1 MQVKKEI
8 EKATI
13 ALLLEKGFSA
23 SISEIINK
31 AGISKGGFYHYYS
44 NKQQLIKESIEDYF
58 TDQWQLLEEIKK
70 SNNSYLD
77 KIEALVETLFDP
89 YKKASQQTNVK
100 ITNYLSLIN
109 QYLNIP
115 ELRENYYRFQKAVK
129 NTIDEILENN
139 QDKLDIPSHQD
150 IHDVSEQIIYLTS
163 GVLFYGLVSDIENI
177 LDRSKLEI
185 RNYLKL
191 ISK

>member
-8 EKATI
+8 ENATI
-13 ALLLEKGFSA
+13 ALLLEKGVSA
-23 SISEIINK
+23 SISEIIKK
-31 AGISKGGFYHYYS
+31 AGISKGGFYHYYD
-44 NKQQLIKESIEDYF
+44 NKHQLIKESIEDYF

-77 KIEALVETLFDP
+77 KIESLVETLFDP

-139 QDKLDIPSHQD
+139 KDKLDIPSHQD